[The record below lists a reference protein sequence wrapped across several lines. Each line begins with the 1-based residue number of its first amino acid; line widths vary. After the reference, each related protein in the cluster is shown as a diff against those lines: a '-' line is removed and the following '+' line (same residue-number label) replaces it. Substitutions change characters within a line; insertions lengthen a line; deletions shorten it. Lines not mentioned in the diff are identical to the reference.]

1 MDLSKILAISGKPG
15 LFLIKSQGAGKLI
28 VESIIDGKHFPA
40 FANDKISSL
49 EEISIFTTDE
59 DTPLKDVFMNIHEKF
74 GDKLDFE
81 VKKLSPVELKEK
93 FMTVLP
99 NYDED
104 AVYQSDMKKVFQWY
118 QLLNDK
124 GLLDFTVEEKKEET
138 AKEEPAEENEE
149 KKPAKKT
156 AAKKET
162 AKKETVKKETA
173 KKTTTKKAAVKETAK
188 NTTSAGTAKTVKGL
202 KKV

>member
-1 MDLSKILAISGKPG
+1 MDLSKVLAISGKPG
-15 LFLIKSQGAGKLI
+15 LFLITSQGAGKLI
-28 VESIIDGKHFPA
+28 VESLIDGRHTPA

-59 DTPLKDVFMNIHEKF
+59 DTPLKDVFMTIHEKF
-74 GDKLDFE
+74 GDKLDFDP
-81 VKKLSPVELKEK
+81 KKASPVELKEK
-93 FMTVLP
+93 FMMVLP

-124 GLLDFTVEEKKEET
+124 GLLDFSVEEKKEET
-138 AKEEPAEENEE
+138 AEEAPVAEEASAE

-156 AAKKET
+156 AAKKEP
-162 AKKETVKKETA
+162 AKKAV
-173 KKTTTKKAAVKETAK
+173 VKETAK